1 MMIYWTSSYGITDGQ
16 NGVLTN
22 RTDEN
27 YIPLRYILYVAY
39 FVWGGHNNRIF
50 DCKND
55 YFHMIKCVFDMAACK
70 KCLMEMVRKRKRSH
84 FAYRP
89 AVAQLP

>member
-22 RTDEN
+22 GTDEN
-27 YIPLRYILYVAY
+27 YIPLWHISYAAY
-39 FVWGGHNNRIF
+39 FICRGHNNKIF

-55 YFHMIKCVFDMAACK
+55 YFHMIKYVFNMAACK
-70 KCLMEMVRKRKRSH
+70 KCLLEMV
-84 FAYRP
+84 
-89 AVAQLP
+89 

>member
-22 RTDEN
+22 GTDEN
-27 YIPLRYILYVAY
+27 YIPLWHISYAAY
-39 FVWGGHNNRIF
+39 FICWGHNNRIF

-55 YFHMIKCVFDMAACK
+55 YFHMIKCVFNMAACK
-70 KCLMEMVRKRKRSH
+70 KCLLEMV
-84 FAYRP
+84 
-89 AVAQLP
+89 

>member
-22 RTDEN
+22 GTDEN
-27 YIPLRYILYVAY
+27 YIPLWPISYAAY
-39 FVWGGHNNRIF
+39 FICRGHNNRIF

-55 YFHMIKCVFDMAACK
+55 YFHMIKCVFNMAACGLK
-70 KCLMEMVRKRKRSH
+70 EKEKPFCVLTSCGST
-84 FAYRP
+84 P
-89 AVAQLP
+89 TG